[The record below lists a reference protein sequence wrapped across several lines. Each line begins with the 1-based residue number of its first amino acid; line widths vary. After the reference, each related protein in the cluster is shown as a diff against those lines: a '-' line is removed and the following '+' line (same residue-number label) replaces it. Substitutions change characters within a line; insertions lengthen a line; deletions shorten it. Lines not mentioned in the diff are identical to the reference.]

1 MSATNREGG
10 GSGNESGRVGSGT
23 AWVGS
28 SQIIG
33 FRSQVGSRPWWVGS
47 GRVRKIGPGNN
58 FAQSSSV
65 LVGFHIL
72 SSPSHK
78 DLEGCRPP
86 AILLLDLCL
95 VLDTRQQ
102 CAWYLLSPTPNGLK
116 NITLRINLLT
126 GTAVVTLSIYLVDGT
141 IIRPIAYESEIN
153 NPFMRKFKH

>member
-1 MSATNREGG
+1 LALE
-10 GSGNESGRVGSGT
+10 VGSG
-23 AWVGS
+23 ADPG
-28 SQIIG
+28 G
-33 FRSQVGSRPWWVGS
+33 L

-58 FAQSSSV
+58 SAQSSSV